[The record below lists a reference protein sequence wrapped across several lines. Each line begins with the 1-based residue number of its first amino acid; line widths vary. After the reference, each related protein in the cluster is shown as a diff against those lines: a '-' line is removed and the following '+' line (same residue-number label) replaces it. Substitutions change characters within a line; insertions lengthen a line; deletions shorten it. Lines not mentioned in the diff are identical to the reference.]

1 MAHKIKLPYGRSHLE
16 VDLSPY
22 AGHYTVFEY
31 DRRQSRPE
39 IGVEELYRSYREPI
53 GTLPLREL
61 IRPDDSICI
70 VTGDGTRPYVP
81 MRLMLHTVLD
91 HLGYVPAKTTVITGS
106 GSHQPH
112 TAHELRDLF
121 CAKLLGSLNIISH
134 DSRSGVNV
142 EIGRLTDKTPV
153 MLNRYY
159 LEADRKIVLGH
170 IEPHLFAGYTGGP
183 KGIVPALCGIETIH
197 RLHSFDVIG
206 DRTST
211 YGDIENNATTALI
224 REIASM
230 APPDFMVNLAL
241 NEKQKPVGVF
251 SGHYIEAHRAGVEF
265 VRRYSEVTV
274 RRRYPVV
281 IASNSGH
288 PLDQN
293 LYQSVKGIDAAFQ
306 LTEPGGAIIIAAE
319 CARGIPDSGRFGKL
333 LASASSPE
341 TLLTRLA
348 NDNEMIDDRWQ
359 VQRLCRLLQK
369 CRIILVSSL
378 DKAATEACLLEYAP
392 SIEAAL
398 KKIAAERRG
407 ALEIAVMTDGP
418 LTIPV
423 MAGLQN

>member
-1 MAHKIKLPYGRSHLE
+1 MAHRIKLPYGRGYLE
-16 VDLSPY
+16 VDLLPY

-39 IGVEELYRSYREPI
+39 IGVEELFRSYQEPI
-53 GTLPLREL
+53 GTPPLREL
-61 IRPDDSICI
+61 IRPEDAVCI

-91 HLGYVPAKTTVITGS
+91 HLGFIPAKTTVITGS

-112 TAHELRDLF
+112 TDDELRDLF
-121 CAKLLGSLNIISH
+121 CVKLLSSLNIISH
-134 DSRSGVNV
+134 DSRS
-142 EIGRLTDKTPV
+142 EINIEVGRLADRTPV
-153 MLNRYY
+153 TMNRNY

-183 KGIVPALCGIETIH
+183 KGIVPAVCGIETIH

-206 DRTST
+206 DRTSR

-224 REIASM
+224 REMAAM

-241 NEKQKPVGVF
+241 NEKQKPIGVF

-265 VRRYSEVTV
+265 VREYSEVTV
-274 RRRYPVV
+274 KRRYPVV
-281 IASNSGH
+281 ITSNSGH

-293 LYQSVKGIDAAFQ
+293 LYQSVKGIDAAFH
-306 LTEPGGAIIIAAE
+306 LAEPGGAIIIAAE
-319 CARGIPDSGRFGKL
+319 CARGIPESGRFGKL

-348 NDNEMIDDRWQ
+348 NDNETIDDRWQ
-359 VQRLCRLLQK
+359 VQRLCRLLQER
-369 CRIILVSSL
+369 RIILVSSL

-392 SIEAAL
+392 NVESAL
-398 KKIAAERRG
+398 KKIAAEWRG
-407 ALEIAVMTDGP
+407 SLEIAVITDGP

-423 MAGLQN
+423 IAGP